1 MALWGCS
8 VPCSNQNRVSTVPDQ
23 MLLRQHQASHYTNA
37 AQVIEGDYSA
47 EICLVTHQGEVESN
61 SQICTLLC
69 EAEMLFLKILPLNR
83 MIFFD
88 FPL

>member
-1 MALWGCS
+1 M
-8 VPCSNQNRVSTVPDQ
+8 V
-23 MLLRQHQASHYTNA
+23 LRQDQASHYTSA

-61 SQICTLLC
+61 SQIYTLLC
-69 EAEMLFLKILPLNR
+69 EAEMLFLKTLPLNR
-83 MIFFD
+83 MSFLI

>member
-1 MALWGCS
+1 M
-8 VPCSNQNRVSTVPDQ
+8 TVPDQ
-23 MLLRQHQASHYTNA
+23 MVLRQDQASHYTNA

-61 SQICTLLC
+61 SQICILLC
-69 EAEMLFLKILPLNR
+69 EAEMLFLKTLPLNR
-83 MIFFD
+83 MSFLI